1 MQSLMNFGLQLFFSY
16 FFSPFFASFFS
27 PLICQG
33 VSCIQY
39 SNFFYYLQT
48 LNFIFLV
55 FWANLVM
62 IEHYFYSSIGSS
74 KMITHVEGWGMNHE
88 QMLML
93 EVEHVHLQHNEMY
106 RSTQKNLVETIFWTS

>member
-1 MQSLMNFGLQLFFSY
+1 
-16 FFSPFFASFFS
+16 
-27 PLICQG
+27 
-33 VSCIQY
+33 
-39 SNFFYYLQT
+39 
-48 LNFIFLV
+48 
-55 FWANLVM
+55 M

-106 RSTQKNLVETIFWTS
+106 RSTQKNLVETIF